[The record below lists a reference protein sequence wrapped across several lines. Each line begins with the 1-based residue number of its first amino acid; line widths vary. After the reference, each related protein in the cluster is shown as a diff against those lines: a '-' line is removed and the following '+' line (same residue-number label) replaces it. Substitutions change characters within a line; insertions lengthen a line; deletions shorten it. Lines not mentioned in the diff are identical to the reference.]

1 MLKTA
6 PAVSVIIPTLGLR
19 ERAASLRAAIRSA
32 MGQTGVS
39 TTVIVV
45 LNGPQRDPSIEC
57 ELRDNVRTTLVV
69 RDAHGI
75 PAALAAGRAMVHT
88 PWFATLDDDDLYLP
102 NALLLRV
109 QALEKRPE
117 CAAAFTNGY
126 IRSEMNDVLHVK
138 GNRRIGDDPVSA
150 MLDGNWALP
159 GSWLSR
165 SSMVGADVFEDMP
178 NHLECTYFALRV
190 ATEHPIV
197 WIDAPT
203 VIYNVG
209 SPAAD
214 SQSRAFVLGQV
225 RALRR
230 IVQLDLPD
238 DVRHAYR
245 MRIASA
251 YHSAAEHERRAGA
264 LLAACRWHL
273 GSLLQPAGW
282 RYAPFTRHL
291 MRDAL
296 RMRS

>member
-1 MLKTA
+1 MTQVA

-19 ERAASLRAAIRSA
+19 ERADSLRAAIRSA
-32 MGQTGVS
+32 LEQAGVT

-45 LNGPQRDPSIEC
+45 LNGPGRDPKVER
-57 ELRDNVRTTLVV
+57 ELRDNVRVTLVV
-69 RDAHGI
+69 RDTGGI
-75 PAALAAGRAMVHT
+75 PAALAAGRAEVRT

-109 QALEKRPE
+109 RALEKRPE

-126 IRSEMNDVLHVK
+126 LRSGMNDVLHVK
-138 GNRRIGDDPVSA
+138 GNRRIGDDPVHA
-150 MLDGNWALP
+150 MLDGNWCLP
-159 GSWLSR
+159 GSWLCR
-165 SSMVGADVFEDMP
+165 SAMVDGSVFEDMP
-178 NHLECTYFALRV
+178 KHLECTYFALHI

-203 VIYNVG
+203 VIYSVG

-214 SQSRAFVLGQV
+214 SQTRAFVIGQV

-230 IVQLDLPD
+230 IIQLDLPD

-264 LLAACRWHL
+264 LLAACRWHV

-291 MRDAL
+291 LRDAL
-296 RMRS
+296 RLRT

>member
-1 MLKTA
+1 MTTA

-19 ERAASLRAAIRSA
+19 ERAASLRAAINSA
-32 MGQTGVS
+32 IEQHGVS

-45 LNGPQRDPSIEC
+45 LNGHKRDPKVER
-57 ELRDNVRTTLVV
+57 ELRDNVRITLVV
-69 RDAHGI
+69 RDAGGI
-75 PAALAAGRAMVHT
+75 PAALAAGRAQVRT

-102 NALLLRV
+102 GALLLRV

-138 GNRRIGDDPVSA
+138 GNRRIGDDPVNA

-159 GSWLSR
+159 GSWLCR
-165 SSMVGADVFEDMP
+165 SAMVGGDVFEDMP
-178 NHLECTYFALRV
+178 NHLECTYFVLRV

-203 VIYNVG
+203 IIYNVG
-209 SPAAD
+209 SPSAD

-251 YHSAAEHERRAGA
+251 YHSAAEHERSAGA
-264 LLAACRWHL
+264 LLAACRWHI

-291 MRDAL
+291 VRDAL
-296 RMRS
+296 RVRS

>member
-1 MLKTA
+1 MKTE

-19 ERAASLRAAIRSA
+19 ERAASLRAAINSA
-32 MGQTGVS
+32 MEQAGVS

-45 LNGPQRDPSIEC
+45 LNGPKRDPGVER
-57 ELRDNVRTTLVV
+57 ELRDNVRITLVV
-69 RDAHGI
+69 RDAYGI
-75 PAALAAGRAMVHT
+75 PGALAAGRAEVRT
-88 PWFATLDDDDLYLP
+88 PWFATLDDDDLYLA
-102 NALLLRV
+102 NALSLRV
-109 QALEKRPE
+109 RALEKRPE

-126 IRSEMNDVLHVK
+126 IRTEMNDVLHVK
-138 GNRRIGDDPVSA
+138 GNRRIGSDPVQA
-150 MLDGNWALP
+150 MLDGNWCLP
-159 GSWLSR
+159 GSWLCR
-165 SSMVGADVFEDMP
+165 SAMVGGEVFEDMP

-197 WIDAPT
+197 WTDAPT

-209 SPAAD
+209 SPSAD

-230 IVQLDLPD
+230 IIQLDLPD

-251 YHSAAEHERRAGA
+251 YHAAAEHERMAGA
-264 LLAACRWHL
+264 LLAACRWHV

-291 MRDAL
+291 LRDAL
-296 RMRS
+296 RVRS

>member
-1 MLKTA
+1 MQTA

-19 ERAASLRAAIRSA
+19 ERATSLRAAICSA
-32 MGQTGVS
+32 LEQAGVS

-45 LNGPQRDPSIEC
+45 LNGSKRDPKVER
-57 ELRDNVRTTLVV
+57 ELRDNVRITLVV
-69 RDAHGI
+69 RDEGGI
-75 PAALAAGRAMVHT
+75 PAALAAGRAAVQT

-109 QALEKRPE
+109 RSLEKRPE

-126 IRSEMNDVLHVK
+126 IRTGMNDVLHVK
-138 GNRRIGDDPVSA
+138 GNRRIGDDPARA
-150 MLDGNWALP
+150 MLDGNWCLP
-159 GSWLSR
+159 GSWLCR
-165 SSMVGADVFEDMP
+165 SAMVGAEVFEDMP

-190 ATEHPIV
+190 ATEHPIA

-203 VIYNVG
+203 VIYNEG
-209 SPAAD
+209 SPSAD
-214 SQSRAFVLGQV
+214 SQTRAFVLGQV

-230 IVQLDLPD
+230 IIQLDLPA

-251 YHSAAEHERRAGA
+251 YHSAAEHERKSGA
-264 LLAACRWHL
+264 LLAACRWHI

-282 RYAPFTRHL
+282 RYASFTRHL
-291 MRDAL
+291 VRDAL
-296 RMRS
+296 RVRS